1 MDIKR
6 EELKLQNE
14 VIENYTINSSNPP
27 TAPSSHSCGKV
38 LVSILS

>member
-14 VIENYTINSSNPP
+14 VIENYTINSSNLQTTP
-27 TAPSSHSCGKV
+27 
-38 LVSILS
+38 